1 MNPVSQTARERAAA
15 THARAEATP
24 AGPETDGPGA
34 AGVELHPVLCRLFD
48 ALERRLLPWTL
59 LRIPSNPAAPTGD
72 VDLLVAPADAA
83 ALRDVAA
90 EHGFVPLPG
99 WESSPDLILVCY
111 DRPSDRWL
119 LLDVSTAVSFRSPPS
134 WRIPGA
140 AEQVL
145 GRRRRLDG
153 MTVPDDGDAFWLLL
167 LHCLLDKGRV
177 ADGHRPRLQS
187 LASAGLES
195 PLGPALCS
203 AAGPRFEPAVFVA
216 AVRSGEWEAI
226 TALGSKLA
234 VDLRRRRRVRERLR
248 LMLRRGF
255 RSARK
260 PLLMRRRRGLN
271 LALLGP
277 NGVGKSTAAA
287 GLQRSF
293 PFESRIVYMGM
304 WKAAAGA
311 RGPVSALVEILV
323 RPLRIWSRYLVA
335 QYHQLRGRLVV
346 FDRYVYE
353 ALLPAQPPLLAL
365 KRPYFWC
372 LAHALPAAGAVI
384 VLDVPGQ
391 VAYGRKQENLPDE
404 LESERQIYAQL
415 TGRVPSL
422 ELVDAGADADTVR
435 AEITTIVWRQL
446 TARWQGTARRR

>member
-1 MNPVSQTARERAAA
+1 MNPSTQTARAQAAA
-15 THARAEATP
+15 MQARPSIPPARAEA
-24 AGPETDGPGA
+24 GEPGA
-34 AGVELHPVLCRLFD
+34 GVALHPVLGRLFD
-48 ALERRLLPWTL
+48 GLERRRLPWTL

-72 VDLLVAPADAA
+72 VDLLIAPADAA

-90 EHGFVPLPG
+90 EHGFVALPG

-111 DRPSDRWL
+111 DRPSDSWL
-119 LLDVSTAVSFRSPPS
+119 LLDVSTAVSFRSPPL
-134 WRIPGA
+134 WQIPGA

-145 GRRRRLDG
+145 GRRRRQG
-153 MTVPDDGDAFWLLL
+153 EMAVPEDADAFWLLL

-177 ADGHRPRLQS
+177 AHGHRTRLQS
-187 LASAGLES
+187 LAPAGLES
-195 PLGPALCS
+195 PLGPAVCD
-203 AAGPRFEPAVFVA
+203 AGGPGFTPAVFIATVQ
-216 AVRSGEWEAI
+216 SGEWQTLTE
-226 TALGSKLA
+226 LGSKLA
-234 VDLRRRRRVRERLR
+234 VELRRRRSASERLR
-248 LMLRRGF
+248 LMIRRGV
-255 RSARK
+255 RLARK
-260 PLLMRRRRGLN
+260 PLLIRRRRGLN

-277 NGVGKSTAAA
+277 NGVGKSTAAE

-293 PFESRIVYMGM
+293 PFESRVVYMGM
-304 WKAAAGA
+304 WKQAVQA
-311 RGPVSALVEILV
+311 RGPFSALFEIFV

-404 LESERQIYAQL
+404 LESERRIYAEL

-422 ELVDAGADADTVR
+422 ELVDAGADAGTVR

-446 TARWQGTARRR
+446 AARWQGARSRR